1 MDVLLKKVKYV
12 STAQSKFLSQNTLC
26 RLLVAKKHFYKK
38 AKVRRGTR
46 YLIKLS
52 GILLGSYHKT
62 SNDALLPR
70 GFQGNMNY

>member
-12 STAQSKFLSQNTLC
+12 STALCKFLSQNTLC

-46 YLIKLS
+46 FLIKLS
-52 GILLGSYHKT
+52 GIRYVHST
-62 SNDALLPR
+62 ALFRFLASH
-70 GFQGNMNY
+70 FNK